1 MESLNQ
7 ETERVELEDQF
18 ILRLPPV
25 TNNENDKAMSLNIL
39 FSQQKDADYVRCLLA
54 SKPKKIK
61 KKLRLDIDAESGEG
75 VVMICDKS
83 LKCRLRKM
91 PTMIESLKTY
101 NKSLF
106 VKTADICQILDCVNT
121 ESGPEC
127 IHGLSTPLKNVKKK
141 RFRRCLINR
150 DEASVNVQ
158 KELFYL
164 LQADIEAV
172 SYNTLF
178 FFWFSSFINCI
189 SLFPISIKCRR
200 DVNMK

>member
-18 ILRLPPV
+18 ILRLPP
-25 TNNENDKAMSLNIL
+25 
-39 FSQQKDADYVRCLLA
+39 KDADYVRCLLA

-172 SYNTLF
+172 STKFEIIHSETGLVKTAQCEKSQIELF
-178 FFWFSSFINCI
+178 GNVLTDSEETDSNVEEIETGTF
-189 SLFPISIKCRR
+189 
-200 DVNMK
+200 V